1 MVDPIVLNSSCVSP
15 TTVEDCAS
23 SSTVLEERS
32 TAEANCRLRQE
43 GSTLGV
49 YTENQ
54 FQQFQ
59 QQKSKLNLRTSQG
72 QFL

>member
-54 FQQFQ
+54 FQQ
-59 QQKSKLNLRTSQG
+59 QKSKLNLRTSQG